1 MENKEITPHPETILV
16 PVDYSDCSV
25 LACRYA
31 AKIASKSKGRIF
43 LFHAFYSPAFD
54 MIELTGSLNTQQ
66 QLREDVTEKLIE
78 GEQEELN
85 RFIDKILTYKEF
97 KNYNQSDISSAL
109 KPGLARDE
117 IISYAHVCGATMVIM
132 GTRGAHKK
140 NVSILG
146 SITEHVIM
154 KLKLPVI
161 AIPED
166 YTFVGEENMRK
177 LVYLTDFDES
187 DFASIKHLMQF
198 ADLFQMS
205 IYCIH
210 LASKEDKWESLKMEG
225 LKEYFKS
232 VYGKDS
238 VQCQIIPQ
246 SINLLQ
252 TLDDFAVANRIN
264 LIALTHRKRKLIE
277 MVFKPS
283 VTKKIF
289 YHTNIPLMVFHE

>member
-1 MENKEITPHPETILV
+1 MESKEIKPHYGTILV

-31 AKIASKSKGRIF
+31 AKIASKSKGKIF

-97 KNYNQSDISSAL
+97 QNFSPSDISSTL

-117 IISYAHVCGATMVIM
+117 IISFANQCEASMVIM
-132 GTRGAHKK
+132 GTHGAHKK

-161 AIPED
+161 AIPEE

-177 LVYLTDFDES
+177 LVYLTDYDES
-187 DFASIKHLMQF
+187 DFASIKYLMQF
-198 ADLFQMS
+198 ADLFQMT
-205 IYCIH
+205 IHCIH
-210 LASKEDKWESLKMEG
+210 LAIKEDKWESLKMEG
-225 LKEYFKS
+225 LKEYFKK
-232 VYGKDS
+232 VYGKKS
-238 VQCQIIPQ
+238 VQCQIIPE
-246 SINLLQ
+246 SNSLLQ
-252 TLDDFAVANRIN
+252 TLDDFVVNNNIN
-264 LIALTHRKRKLIE
+264 LIALTHRKRKLLE
-277 MVFKPS
+277 KVFKPS
-283 VTKKIF
+283 VTKKVF